1 MDEILA
7 SIRRILAEDASS
19 PLPPRL
25 RGAGDV
31 FDLTEAIAADGSLR
45 HIEPGTARPTPA
57 GPLPPFPDGRV
68 EPAVSVPPAASD
80 APPLVSPASAEAVA
94 ASFARLADLSTEP
107 HAESEPRLAALVQE
121 MLRPMLQTWLDEHLP
136 DLVERLV
143 REEIA
148 RVIGRGPA
156 AP

>member
-1 MDEILA
+1 MA
-7 SIRRILAEDASS
+7 RQTSAS
-19 PLPPRL
+19 PLP
-25 RGAGDV
+25 
-31 FDLTEAIAADGSLR
+31 S
-45 HIEPGTARPTPA
+45 
-57 GPLPPFPDGRV
+57 FPDGRV

-80 APPLVSPASAEAVA
+80 APTLVSPASAEAVA

-107 HAESEPRLAALVQE
+107 RGEGEPRLAALVRE
-121 MLRPMLQTWLDEHLP
+121 MLPALLQTWLDEHLP